1 MNSPAQD
8 LKDLLEASS
17 AGTGLTFGTDLFVGH
32 EPDGGD
38 VADKVVTI
46 YDTSGGQPDTNRTL
60 TNPTVQVR
68 VRGDV
73 FGYQAGYTLAE
84 TVFNTLH
91 TVTNTTVN
99 STRYIHIIAMGDLFF
114 LGFDDNKRPTWSVNF
129 SILRTA

>member
-1 MNSPAQD
+1 MNSPAHD

-32 EPDGGD
+32 EPDGAD
-38 VADKVVTI
+38 VADKVVTL
-46 YDTSGGQPDTNRTL
+46 YDSSGGQPDTKRTL

-91 TVTNTTVN
+91 AVVDTTVN
-99 STRYIHIIAMGDLFF
+99 STRYIQIIALGDIFF
-114 LGFDDNKRPTWSVNF
+114 LGFDDNKRPMWSFNF